1 MALKGKKPEVI
12 KAQKPKVILY
22 GLPGV
27 GKTWLTLDAP
37 GNYYMDTEGGAV
49 QPQYRKK
56 LQAAKATYFGKDEGS
71 QDFSA
76 VVQEVKALATEKHD
90 FKTLTIDSYSK
101 VYGMAIAASEARGVT
116 SEFAKS
122 KQDANKATRQLQ
134 TWLER
139 VDLTV
144 FLVCHA
150 KEKWQ
155 GGTVTGYT
163 FDGLA
168 KLEHD
173 LDLSLEVTRQNGV
186 TRATVRKTR
195 LEGFPE
201 GATFELTWAE
211 FAKRA
216 GDVIERKAE
225 AFIVATQDQV
235 DELKALLGVVK
246 VPEGWEDK
254 ALAKEGVTEWA
265 EMSSERIQAA
275 IEALKKST
283 QPKEAK

>member
-27 GKTWLTLDAP
+27 GKTWFTLNAP
-37 GNYYMDTEGGAV
+37 NHYYMDTEGGAT
-49 QPQYRKK
+49 QPQYREKLKK
-56 LQAAKATYFGKDEGS
+56 AKATYFGKDEGS
-71 QDFSA
+71 QDFAS
-76 VVQEVKALATEKHD
+76 VVAEVRALATEDHE
-90 FKTLTIDSYSK
+90 FRTLTIDSYSK
-101 VYGMAIAASEARGVT
+101 VYGMTIAAAEAKGVS

-134 TWLER
+134 TWLEK
-139 VDLTV
+139 VDMTT

-150 KEKWQ
+150 KEKWA

-173 LDLSLEVTRQNGV
+173 LDLSLEVTRVNGV
-186 TRATVRKTR
+186 TRAKVRKTR

-201 GATFELTWAE
+201 GAEFELSWEE
-211 FAKRA
+211 FSKRA
-216 GDVIERKAE
+216 GTVIERKAE
-225 AFIVATQDQV
+225 VFTVATEAEV
-235 DELKALLGVVK
+235 TEVKRLLGLVK
-246 VPEGWEDK
+246 LPEGWEDK
-254 ALAKEGVTEWA
+254 QLAKEGVTDWA
-265 EMSSERIQAA
+265 EMASERVQAA
-275 IEALKKST
+275 IAALNKALQPTEKK
-283 QPKEAK
+283 

>member
-1 MALKGKKPEVI
+1 MLKGKKPEVV

-22 GLPGV
+22 GLPGT
-27 GKTWLTLDAP
+27 GKTWFTLNAP
-37 GNYYMDTEGGAV
+37 GHYYMDTEGGAT
-49 QPQYRKK
+49 QPQYRKR
-56 LQAAKATYFGKDEGS
+56 LIDNKATYYGKEEGS
-71 QDFSA
+71 QDFGS
-76 VVQEVKALATEKHD
+76 VVAEIKALATEKHD

-101 VYGMAIAASEARGVT
+101 VYGMKIAEAEAKGVS

-139 VDLTV
+139 TDMVT

-150 KEKWQ
+150 KEKWANGSVQ
-155 GGTVTGYT
+155 GYT

-173 LDLSLEVTRQNGV
+173 LDLSLEVTRANGV
-186 TRATVRKTR
+186 TTATVRKTR

-201 GATFELTWAE
+201 GAKFELTWDE

-216 GDVIERKAE
+216 GSVIERKAE
-225 AFIVATQDQV
+225 VFVIATAEQV
-235 DELKALLGVVK
+235 TEIKALLDAVK

-265 EMSSERIQAA
+265 EMSTERIQAA
-275 IEALKKST
+275 IDGIRKFSQGVK
-283 QPKEAK
+283 

>member
-1 MALKGKKPEVI
+1 MALKGKKPEVV

-22 GLPGV
+22 GLPGQ
-27 GKTWLTLDAP
+27 GKTWFTLDAP
-37 GNYYMDTEGGAV
+37 DHYYMDTEGGAT

-56 LQAAKATYFGKDEGS
+56 LISAGATYYGKDEGS
-71 QDFSA
+71 QDFSS
-76 VVQEVKALATEKHD
+76 VVSEVRALATESHAY
-90 FKTLTIDSYSK
+90 KTLTMDSYSK
-101 VYGMAIAASEARGVT
+101 VYNMTIAAAEAKGVS

-139 VDLTV
+139 VDMTV

-150 KEKWQ
+150 KEKWA

-173 LDLSLEVTRQNGV
+173 LDLSLEVTRKDGI
-186 TRATVRKTR
+186 TRAKVRKTR

-201 GATFELTWAE
+201 GAEFELTWAE

-216 GDVIERKAE
+216 GTVIDRKADVFVIATPE
-225 AFIVATQDQV
+225 QVA
-235 DELKALLGVVK
+235 EMKALMDTVK
-246 VPEGWEDK
+246 MPEGWEDK
-254 ALAKEGVTEWA
+254 ALAKEGVTAWD
-265 EMSSERIQAA
+265 EMASERIQAA
-275 IEALKKST
+275 IVAVKKYAAGG
-283 QPKEAK
+283 K

>member
-27 GKTWLTLDAP
+27 GKTWFTLNAP
-37 GNYYMDTEGGAV
+37 NHYYMDTEGGAT
-49 QPQYRKK
+49 QPQYRERLKK
-56 LQAAKATYFGKDEGS
+56 AKATYFGKDEGS

-76 VVQEVKALATEKHD
+76 VVQEVKALATEDHEHR
-90 FKTLTIDSYSK
+90 TLTIDSYSK
-101 VYGMAIAASEARGVT
+101 VYGMTIAAAEAKGVS

-134 TWLER
+134 TWLEK
-139 VDLTV
+139 VDMTV

-150 KEKWQ
+150 KEKWAA
-155 GGTVTGYT
+155 GTVTGYT

-173 LDLSLEVTRQNGV
+173 LDLSLEVTRANGV
-186 TRATVRKTR
+186 TRAKVKKTR

-201 GATFELTWAE
+201 GSEFELTWDE
-211 FAKRA
+211 FSKRA
-216 GDVIERKAE
+216 GTIIEKKAE
-225 AFIVATQDQV
+225 VFVISTPEQV
-235 DELKALLGVVK
+235 TEVKALLELVK

-254 ALAKEGVTEWA
+254 ALAKEGVTGWD

-275 IEALKKST
+275 IDALKKSV
-283 QPKEAK
+283 QGGAK